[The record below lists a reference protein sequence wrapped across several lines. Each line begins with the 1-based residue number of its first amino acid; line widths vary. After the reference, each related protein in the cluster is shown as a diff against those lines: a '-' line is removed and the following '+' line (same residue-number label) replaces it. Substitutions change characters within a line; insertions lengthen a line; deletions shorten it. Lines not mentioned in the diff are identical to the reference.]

1 MIARCG
7 HYYSNRLGAV
17 RLMMRLLRYGDH
29 HSDRLRALV

>member
-17 RLMMRLLRYGDH
+17 GPMMRLLRYGDH
-29 HSDRLRALV
+29 RSDGLLARV